1 MTNSKRRNRLRLHIH
16 HQVTIGRKYLRCT
29 KSLKCW
35 ASFIPQKL
43 IYRSVNII
51 LTSVKICFACDFL
64 YWIICGFDF
73 WSVDLLADPGVIHNS
88 LVGRGLSIIIAWS
101 WGFIIIIIIFYNSI
115 IVLGQ
120 QTNFHWKPF
129 IK

>member
-29 KSLKCW
+29 KFLKCW

-88 LVGRGLSIIIAWS
+88 LVGRGLSIIVAWS
-101 WGFIIIIIIFYNSI
+101 WGFIIIIIFYNSI